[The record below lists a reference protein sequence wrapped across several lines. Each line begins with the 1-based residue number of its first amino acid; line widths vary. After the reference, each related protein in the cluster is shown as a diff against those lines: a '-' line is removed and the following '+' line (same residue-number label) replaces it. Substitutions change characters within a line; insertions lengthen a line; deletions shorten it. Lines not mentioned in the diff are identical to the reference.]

1 MQLTANLEENRSKLY
16 EIFPIS
22 TSYDLISRDLYLGK
36 TKAFWLGINGFCK
49 NDLYVFLY
57 DVMLLSINIRDD
69 RRAAVYFYKLSEI
82 EYA

>member
-49 NDLYVFLY
+49 NDLLQKIFADLQDNSYTKDLT
-57 DVMLLSINIRDD
+57 
-69 RRAAVYFYKLSEI
+69 I
-82 EYA
+82 ENLELFV